1 MAAADKKA
9 QNIIIK
15 RIAAGHAAGHG
26 GAWKVAF
33 ADFMTALMCFFLVMW
48 LLGADEETKA
58 AIAAYF
64 NNPNSYKSGDS
75 NSVASPGRNVG
86 ETAEVLQGA
95 QGLFPDDII
104 TNPMPTPDGM
114 KTNQELLEITQDI
127 FEGQVYAADINVEF
141 LKFSIPTHLLFQS
154 GSTSLKDDATR
165 YLTKLGK
172 LFQGYS
178 GKIQIQTHTSSAQI
192 GSTHRSNAFEFSL
205 ARSVSVMDYFVK
217 SKTVKEDRMMP
228 TGVGD
233 REAYTKVPGQEQKND
248 RVEFTL
254 TFEK

>member
-1 MAAADKKA
+1 MAADKKA

-15 RIAAGHAAGHG
+15 RVAAAHAGGHG

-33 ADFMTALMCFFLVMW
+33 ADFMTALTCFFLVMW

-64 NNPNSYKSGDS
+64 NNPNAYKSGDADS
-75 NSVASPGRNVG
+75 IASPGRNVG
-86 ETAEVLQGA
+86 ETADVLQGA

-104 TNPMPTPDGM
+104 TNPMPNHDGM

-141 LKFSIPTHLLFQS
+141 LKFSVPTAALFQN
-154 GSTSLKDDATR
+154 GSTELKQDAPR
-165 YLTKLGK
+165 YLGKLGK

-178 GKIQIQTHTSSAQI
+178 GKIQIQTHTSSPETGNPQR
-192 GSTHRSNAFEFSL
+192 TNAFEFSL
-205 ARSVSVMDYFVK
+205 ARSVSVMDFFVK
-217 SKTVKEDRMMP
+217 SKFVKEERLTP
-228 TGVGD
+228 TGVGNRD
-233 REAYTKVPGQEQKND
+233 AYSKTPGQEQKND

-254 TFEK
+254 KLEN